1 MKYSKTQKDLIE
13 SQINNT
19 DLESLPNHIEQNIDT
34 INILKSK
41 SDQGVARYQRLIEK
55 TADFFERPVFF
66 FSLFGVIAVWIAFNL
81 LAPSWNMPRFDPP
94 PFGWLEK
101 SITLGSLLMTT
112 GILVRQSRQEYLA
125 EQQKQLS
132 LQLNLITEQK
142 VAKLIA
148 LIEELRKDLPN
159 VNDRYDL
166 EAEIMQQ
173 SIDPHKVVDAL
184 EERLIHDISEVQ
196 ISSPETE

>member
-1 MKYSKTQKDLIE
+1 MKYPQEQKDLVIVQGDNI
-13 SQINNT
+13 S
-19 DLESLPNHIEQNIDT
+19 LESLPNHVEQNINA
-34 INILKSK
+34 INILKNK
-41 SDQGVARYQRLIEK
+41 SQQDIARYQRFIEK
-55 TADFFERPVFF
+55 IADFFERPIFF
-66 FSLFGVIAVWIAFNL
+66 FSLFSGIGVWITFNL
-81 LAPSWNMPRFDPP
+81 LAPSLNLPRFDPP

-112 GILVRQSRQEYLA
+112 GILVRQSRQEQLT

-132 LQLNLITEQK
+132 LQLNLVTEQK
-142 VAKLIA
+142 VTKLIA
-148 LIEELRKDLPN
+148 LVEELRKDLPN

-184 EERLIHDISEVQ
+184 EEKLIQDISQVE
-196 ISSPETE
+196 ISPAEEK